1 MAEEGLVGLLLQAG
15 QHLATAE
22 SLTGGALAKAV
33 TDEAGASE
41 VFLGSV
47 VAYQNSVKQQLLGV
61 SAALMSVQ
69 GAVDAEVA
77 AQMALG
83 VRERFAKINQIELE
97 RVVGISTTGVAG
109 PAESEGKPAG
119 TVFIGISS
127 VIGDTVFAH
136 NLDGD
141 RASVREQTVLA
152 AIASLREQLLLIT
165 GY

>member
-1 MAEEGLVGLLLQAG
+1 MAEEGLIRLLREAG

-22 SLTGGALAKAV
+22 SITGGALAKTV

-47 VAYQNSVKQQLLGV
+47 VAYQNQVKQQLLGV

-77 AQMALG
+77 AQMSFG
-83 VRERFAKINQIELE
+83 VRERFAKINQLDLE
-97 RVVGISTTGVAG
+97 RVVGVSTTGVAG
-109 PAESEGKPAG
+109 PGESEGKPAG

-127 VIGDTVFAH
+127 VSGDAVFAY
-136 NLDGD
+136 NFDGD
-141 RASVREQTVLA
+141 RQMVREQTVQA
-152 AIASLREQLLLIT
+152 AITALREQLALIK
-165 GY
+165 GF